1 MGLLENM
8 GRWLGRP
15 GSEEREARA
24 AAMREEHLRRCHN
37 FKLLVQANNRALET
51 MADMEECLAG
61 GRVYGMAAVRAM
73 CTRTASEV
81 FRMVRCLCEIAPGR
95 YETLQDRFKDIQSLV
110 DDVIVVPA
118 GAPAGGAMALSIN
131 GMGLEDVDE
140 VGGKMAAL
148 GQVRRMG
155 LAVPEGFAVTATAF
169 RRFMAADGLQE
180 EIDRRIQQS
189 GLGAADNGRSHR
201 LDQVYALSSDLQRL
215 VMSAP
220 VVDEV
225 RRALEDGVRAM
236 TNVLGPG
243 LRLAVR
249 SSAVGEDALG
259 ASFAGQYRSE
269 LGVPPEEA
277 VSAWAEVVAAKY
289 GVTAM
294 SYRLARGIR
303 DEDVPM
309 SVGVLRM
316 VDAAVSGVSYS
327 RDPIDFHAPRV
338 LLRAVPGL
346 PKGVVDGSVD
356 SDAFVVE
363 RGSPM
368 RIVSR
373 RVPAKDSA
381 CFLDHER
388 GVREVR
394 LDAGQGAAPCLDDGR
409 ILEVAGLA
417 VRLEEG
423 FGRPQDVEWALDR
436 QGVLWVLQSRALAA
450 AENTEPTEDGAPL
463 PPGVDESSVLLRGGE
478 TASPG
483 AASAEAFVVAKDADA
498 LRFPDWAVL
507 VADQALP
514 RWAPLLP
521 RAAAVVTAHGS
532 LAGHLANVAR
542 EYGLPALLGVPGAVE
557 ALAGAGLV
565 TVDAERRVV
574 CRGEVPQL
582 LAGRSRPADPMLG
595 SPVHEALG
603 QVAGYV
609 VPLNLLDPDDPGFA
623 PGNCRTLHDITRYCH
638 ERAVA
643 EMFETGRDGGL
654 ARHFA
659 RRLVVDVPMQYWV
672 IDLGGGLRT
681 DSDAKVV
688 ALEEVESGPM
698 MALWRGMTTVPW
710 AGPPAPPDVG
720 SFLSVLAQ
728 SASNPDLDPAMASG
742 FSARNYFMVS
752 HDFCS
757 LQARFGYHFCTVEAL
772 VGNEPE
778 ANYASFRF
786 KGGAADL
793 ERRVRRAHF
802 VEDLLD
808 GYGFRCE
815 VRQDSLVARME
826 GRDRKTMED
835 GLAVLGH
842 MVVHTRQL
850 DLVMNDEGER
860 MRRFQG
866 IVADIAL
873 GLGVAYGKA
882 RKQTVAQ
889 SPDPHGSA

>member
-1 MGLLENM
+1 MRLLESVA
-8 GRWLGRP
+8 RWLGRP
-15 GSEEREARA
+15 DSEEREARA
-24 AAMREEHLRRCHN
+24 AAMREAHLRRCHN

-73 CTRTASEV
+73 CTGAASEV

-95 YETLQDRFKDIQSLV
+95 YETLIESFKDIQSRV
-110 DDVIVVPA
+110 DAVIQA
-118 GAPAGGAMALSIN
+118 RADDSAPGPLSLSIN

-169 RRFMAADGLQE
+169 RRFMAEDGLQE
-180 EIDRRIQQS
+180 EIDRRIQLS
-189 GLGAADNGRSHR
+189 LGEADDGRPPGLDR
-201 LDQVYALSSDLQRL
+201 VYALSSDLQRL
-215 VMSAP
+215 VMAACVP
-220 VVDEV
+220 LEV
-225 RRALEDGVRAM
+225 HRVLADGVRAM
-236 TNVLGPG
+236 TDALGPD

-259 ASFAGQYRSE
+259 VSFAGQYRSE
-269 LGVPPEEA
+269 LGVPPEE
-277 VSAWAEVVAAKY
+277 VQEAWAEVVAAKY

-294 SYRLARGIR
+294 AYRLARGIR

-316 VDAAVSGVSYS
+316 VDAQASGVAYS
-327 RDPIDFHAPRV
+327 RDPMEFHSPGIV
-338 LLRAVPGL
+338 IRAVPGL
-346 PKGVVDGSVD
+346 PKGVVDGSAD
-356 SDAFVVE
+356 SDAYVVE
-363 RGSPM
+363 RGDPM
-368 RIVSR
+368 RIVTRHVS
-373 RVPAKDSA
+373 AKGEA
-381 CFLDHER
+381 CWLDQVR
-388 GVREVR
+388 GVRSVA
-394 LDAGQGAAPCLDDGR
+394 LQGDMAAAPCLDDGR
-409 ILEVAGLA
+409 VLEVAALA
-417 VRLEEG
+417 VRLEEA

-436 QGVLWVLQSRALAA
+436 QGALWVLQSRPLAE
-450 AENTEPTEDGAPL
+450 AEQSEPTEEGAPL
-463 PPGVDESSVLLRGGE
+463 PPGVDESAVLLRGGE

-483 AASAEAFVVAKDADA
+483 AASAEVFVVAKDADA
-498 LRFPDWAVL
+498 LRFPDGAVL
-507 VADQALP
+507 VTDQALP

-521 RAAAVVTAHGS
+521 RAVAVVTAHGS

-557 ALAGAGLV
+557 ALAGAGRV

-574 CRGEVPQL
+574 CRGEVPLL
-582 LAGRSRPADPMLG
+582 LAGRSRPVNPMQG
-595 SPVHEALG
+595 SPVHETLEQA
-603 QVAGYV
+603 AGHV

-638 ERAVA
+638 EKAVI

-654 ARHFA
+654 VRHFA
-659 RRLVVDVPMQYWV
+659 KRLVVDVPMQYWV
-672 IDLGGGLRT
+672 IDLGGGLGVEAESKT
-681 DSDAKVV
+681 V
-688 ALEEVESGPM
+688 ALDEVRSDPM
-698 MALWRGMTTVPW
+698 MALWRGMTAVPW

-728 SASNPDLDPAMASG
+728 SASNPDIDPAMASG
-742 FSARNYFMVS
+742 FTARNYFMVS
-752 HDFCS
+752 RDFCS

-772 VGNEPE
+772 VGDQPE

-793 ERRVRRAHF
+793 DRRILRARF

-815 VRQDSLVARME
+815 VRQDSLAARME
-826 GRDRKTMED
+826 GRDRKSTED
-835 GLAVLGH
+835 ALAVLGH

-850 DLVMNDEGER
+850 DLVMADEGER

-873 GLGVAYGKA
+873 GLGVTFNKA
-882 RKQTVAQ
+882 RKSFVTQPSGSGGVA
-889 SPDPHGSA
+889 